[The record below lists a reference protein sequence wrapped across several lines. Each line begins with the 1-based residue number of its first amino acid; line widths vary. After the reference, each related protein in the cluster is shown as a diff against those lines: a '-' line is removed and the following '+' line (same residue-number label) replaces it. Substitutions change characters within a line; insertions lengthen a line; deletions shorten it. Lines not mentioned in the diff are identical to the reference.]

1 MESAGSEIER
11 LWHGLV
17 VRRERDRGQ
26 RGYQRR
32 VGCTAPADSAL
43 ALGVRYVRAR
53 KSYDLARPGGIIFHE
68 TELAINVG
76 DEVLERAIRIVF
88 CPAEA
93 DFAAHSPATETGA
106 DRKCASMVSSGRHCF
121 PAVRVDTL
129 FVVTGAIRPGVHMA
143 EAFLWIEIFPRVI
156 KGGKARELCSRAR
169 VVPGI
174 FKGIVVMGGGEV
186 EGEIRVLEVVFELDA
201 MLLLLVAGNAEVEAR
216 GSSHCVYRL
225 GVGGRAGE
233 CGKTVRVQIP
243 E

>member
-1 MESAGSEIER
+1 MR
-11 LWHGLV
+11 
-17 VRRERDRGQ
+17 
-26 RGYQRR
+26 
-32 VGCTAPADSAL
+32 PDS
-43 ALGVRYVRAR
+43 
-53 KSYDLARPGGIIFHE
+53 IIFHE

-93 DFAAHSPATETGA
+93 DVAAHSPATETGA

-201 MLLLLVAGNAEVEAR
+201 LLLELVAVDAELES
-216 GSSHCVYRL
+216 G
-225 GVGGRAGE
+225 
-233 CGKTVRVQIP
+233 
-243 E
+243 